1 MHFEIPK
8 TASAVQLT
16 GPDELTLNRNKPVP
30 TPGPYQILCKVEAVG
45 LCFSDLKLLKQFADH
60 ARKAEILSGIDR
72 QILGEMPN
80 YVPDDKPTVPGH
92 ETVVRVAAIGD
103 KVKGVNLGSRYL
115 VQTDYRW
122 LPTPNSNASFGYN
135 FEGGLQ
141 QYVLMDQRVITSPKG
156 ESFLLPAAENL
167 SASAIALVEPWAC
180 VEEAYA
186 VNERTTLK
194 TGGQMLLVADSE
206 FDEKSFAEFLD
217 QYGRPAKI
225 TWLSQSTAPGKLG
238 VEVVAAQ
245 NIAELGDA
253 AFDDVIYF
261 GSNPK
266 TVESLFAKIGPGGLF
281 NIVQCNGKFNRL
293 VTSAVGRVHYG
304 NIRIIG
310 TVGNDPADAMQY
322 IPPTGQIYAGDRIN
336 VIGAGGPMGVMHVI
350 RNICQNVE
358 DLTICAG
365 DLDQKRLG
373 FLSRIAQPMAKAQGV
388 TYVPYDPAQN
398 TMKVP
403 FNYVVLMAPIPKLVA
418 GAVADAA
425 PNAIINIFAG
435 IPAHVTG
442 DIDLDTY
449 IEKHCYFIGTSGS
462 VLRDMQTVLGKVEL
476 GSLNTDISV
485 AAVSGLDGAV
495 DGIRAVEN
503 HLIGGKIIVY
513 PTCQGLPLTP
523 LEKLEETLPD
533 VAAQLDDGLWNIKA
547 EHALLEHYSK

>member
-16 GPDELTLNRNKPVP
+16 GPDELTLNRHKPVP
-30 TPGPYQILCKVEAVG
+30 APGPYQILCKVEAVG

-60 ARKAEILSGIDR
+60 ARKADILSGIDR
-72 QILGEMPN
+72 KILDEMPN

-92 ETVVRVAAIGD
+92 ETVVRIAALGD

-122 LPTPNSNASFGYN
+122 LPTPNSTASFGYN

-141 QYVLMDQRVITSPKG
+141 QYVLMDQRVITSPGG
-156 ESFLLPAAENL
+156 ELFLLPAAESL

-194 TGGQMLLVADSE
+194 TGGQMLLVVDAE
-206 FDEKSFAEFLD
+206 FDEKKFAQFLN

-225 TWLSQSTAPGKLG
+225 TWLSQSTAPGELD

-245 NIAELGDA
+245 NLAQLPDA
-253 AFDDVIYF
+253 AFDDVVYF
-261 GSNPK
+261 GADPE
-266 TVESLFAKIGPGGLF
+266 TVESLFAKIAPGGLL
-281 NIVQCNGKFNRL
+281 NIVRGKGRFDRP
-293 VTSAVGRVHYG
+293 VASAVGRVHYG
-304 NIRIIG
+304 CIRIIG
-310 TVGNDPADAMQY
+310 TVGSDPADAMQY
-322 IPPTGQIYAGDRIN
+322 IPPTGQIYAGDCIN

-358 DLTICAG
+358 DLTIYAG
-365 DLDQKRLG
+365 DLDQQRLTL
-373 FLSRIAQPMAKAQGV
+373 LSRIAQPMAEARGV
-388 TYVPYDPAQN
+388 AYIPYDPARN
-398 TMKVP
+398 AMKAS
-403 FNYVVLMAPIPKLVA
+403 FNYVVLLAPIPKLVA
-418 GAVADAA
+418 AAVADAA

-435 IPAHVTG
+435 IPAHITG

-462 VLRDMQTVLGKVEL
+462 VLSDMKTVLAGVEA

-485 AAVSGLDGAV
+485 AAVTGLDGAV
-495 DGIRAVEN
+495 DGIGAVEN
-503 HLIGGKIIVY
+503 HLIPGKIIVY
-513 PTCQGLPLTP
+513 PTCEGLPLTP
-523 LEKLEETLPD
+523 LEKLAETLPD

-547 EHALLEHYSK
+547 EKALLKHYSK

>member
-16 GPDELTLNRNKPVP
+16 GPDELMLNSEKPVP
-30 TPGPYQILCKVEAVG
+30 ATGPYQILGKVEAVG
-45 LCFSDLKLLKQFADH
+45 LCFSDLKLLKQFAGH
-60 ARKAEILSGIDR
+60 ARKADILSGIDR
-72 QILGEMPN
+72 EILDEIPS
-80 YVPDDKPTVPGH
+80 YVPDDEPTVPGH
-92 ETVVRVAAIGD
+92 ETVVRIAAIGE
-103 KVKGVNLGSRYL
+103 KVKGVNVGSRYL

-141 QYVLMDQRVITSPKG
+141 QYVLMDQRVITSPQG
-156 ESFLLPAAENL
+156 ESFLLPAAERL

-194 TGGQMLLVADSE
+194 AGGQMLVVVDSE
-206 FDEKSFAEFLD
+206 FDEKSFAEFMD

-225 TWLSQSTAPGKLG
+225 TWLSKSTAPGELG

-261 GSNPK
+261 GSNPE
-266 TVESLFAKIGPGGLF
+266 TVESLFAKIGPSGLF
-281 NIVQCNGKFNRL
+281 NIVQCNGRFDRL

-310 TVGNDPADAMQY
+310 TVGKDPADAMQY
-322 IPPTGQIYAGDRIN
+322 IPPTGQIYAGDCIN

-388 TYVPYDPAQN
+388 TYIPYDPAQN

-403 FNYVVLMAPIPKLVA
+403 FNYVVLMAPIPELVA
-418 GAVADAA
+418 SAVVDATS
-425 PNAIINIFAG
+425 NAVINIFAG
-435 IPAHVTG
+435 IPAHVTA

-449 IEKHCYFIGTSGS
+449 IEKHRYFIGTSGS
-462 VLRDMQTVLGKVEL
+462 VLSDMQTVLGKVEF

-485 AAVSGLDGAV
+485 AAVSGLDGAI

-513 PTCQGLPLTP
+513 PTCQGLPLTT
-523 LEKLEETLPD
+523 LEKLAETLPD
-533 VAAQLDDGLWNIKA
+533 VAALLDDGLWNIKA
-547 EHALLEHYSK
+547 EKALLEHYSK

>member
-16 GPDELTLNRNKPVP
+16 GPDELTLNRDKPVP
-30 TPGPYQILCKVEAVG
+30 APGPYQILCKVEAVG

-60 ARKAEILSGIDR
+60 ARKTDILSGIDR
-72 QILGEMPN
+72 KILDEIPS

-92 ETVVRVAAIGD
+92 ETVVRIAAVGD
-103 KVKGVNLGSRYL
+103 KVKGVNLNSRYL

-141 QYVLMDQRVITSPKG
+141 QYVLMDQRVITSPRG
-156 ESFLLPAAENL
+156 ESFLLPAAESL

-194 TGGQMLLVADSE
+194 AGGQMLVVADAE
-206 FDEKSFAEFLD
+206 FDEKSFAEFMD
-217 QYGRPAKI
+217 RYGRPAKI
-225 TWLSQSTAPGKLG
+225 AWLSQSTTPGELD

-245 NIAELGDA
+245 NLAELTDA

-261 GSNPK
+261 GSNPE
-266 TVESLFAKIGPGGLF
+266 TVESLFAKIGAGGLL
-281 NIVQCNGKFNRL
+281 NIVQCNGRFNRL

-304 NIRIIG
+304 CIRIIG
-310 TVGNDPADAMQY
+310 TVGKDPADAMQH
-322 IPPTGQIYAGDRIN
+322 IPPTGEIRAGDCIN

-350 RNICQNVE
+350 RNICQGVE
-358 DLTICAG
+358 DITVYAG
-365 DLDQKRLG
+365 DLDEHRLG
-373 FLSRIAQPMAKAQGV
+373 LLSRIAQPMAEAGGV
-388 TYVPYDPAQN
+388 SCIPYDPIQN
-398 TMKVP
+398 PPQVA
-403 FNYVVLMAPIPKLVA
+403 FDYVALMAPIPKLVA
-418 GAVADAA
+418 QAVVDAA

-449 IEKHCYFIGTSGS
+449 IQKHCYFIGTSGS
-462 VLRDMQTVLGKVEL
+462 VLSDMQTVLGKVEL

-495 DGIRAVEN
+495 EGIRAVEN
-503 HLIGGKIIVY
+503 HLIAGKIIVY
-513 PTCQGLPLTP
+513 PACEGLPLTP

-533 VAAQLDDGLWNIKA
+533 VATQLDDGLWNIKA
-547 EHALLEHYSK
+547 EKALLEHYSK